1 MKAKLPFGIS
11 FRVAMFGRKLTK
23 VLTILLCAFSFALFG
38 LASTGFLYNEV
49 NTLTQVYLN
58 YLQNIQPAILLTEV
72 DNFGQERHISQ
83 ERIAY
88 FKQETGLDFVYCYM
102 DAEDSVHRFYAE
114 YETESP
120 ERLSETILS
129 GSAATYEDCGFQL
142 MAGRYP
148 EADDEIVI
156 TLSRFQDFQKLGYA
170 YNDYHFVHIRDG
182 VVLSDVPYS
191 YQYNSTGDRFIEI
204 HSGRGSVHVSGDYTG
219 YVYVEFKERGEPEE
233 IRTYDDI
240 IGKKIICFGDPQT
253 GSLGKE
259 NIYDATIVGV
269 ADDSQAHFN
278 IYTLR
283 RVSLRSESWRE
294 TFAPSVQDDVEC
306 LAAGPTDDY
315 DLARTCVEL
324 SLEMLDAYEAKYPD
338 ANQHDAP
345 SMGAYPV
352 TTWVDHTTLAH
363 SNFWA
368 GEKLLIFFGLVGG
381 FLFAI
386 FSVLLCWHLM
396 TSTLALQ
403 RIKIGILRSL
413 GAGEADVVRIILIEA
428 LLVAVCSFLLGLIF
442 TLAGYYWVL
451 YPLFYIK
458 IYGVC
463 PLVLNGWNIL
473 FLAGLSFIVPF
484 LCTIVPTKKFLKQ
497 SIVDNISGNLSKR

>member
-23 VLTILLCAFSFALFG
+23 VLTILLCAFSFALFA
-38 LASTGFLYNEV
+38 LSSTGYMYDQIDFLTRSFL
-49 NTLTQVYLN
+49 TLQKVHT
-58 YLQNIQPAILLTEV
+58 PGILFSHFDDYAQSWLFPT
-72 DNFGQERHISQ
+72 
-83 ERIAY
+83 ERIDY
-88 FKQETGLDFVYCYM
+88 IEQETGLDFVYCFLHAK
-102 DAEDSVHRFYAE
+102 DPVHRFYAE

-294 TFAPSVQDDVEC
+294 TFAPSAQDDVEC

-403 RIKIGILRSL
+403 RIKIGILRSM

-428 LLVAVCSFLLGLIF
+428 LLVAV
-442 TLAGYYWVL
+442 
-451 YPLFYIK
+451 
-458 IYGVC
+458 
-463 PLVLNGWNIL
+463 
-473 FLAGLSFIVPF
+473 
-484 LCTIVPTKKFLKQ
+484 
-497 SIVDNISGNLSKR
+497 

>member
-23 VLTILLCAFSFALFG
+23 VLTILLCAFSFALFA
-38 LASTGFLYNEV
+38 LSSTGYMYDQIDFLTRSFL
-49 NTLTQVYLN
+49 TLQKVHTPGILFSHFDN
-58 YLQNIQPAILLTEV
+58 YAQSWLFPT
-72 DNFGQERHISQ
+72 
-83 ERIAY
+83 ERIDY
-88 FKQETGLDFVYCYM
+88 IEQETGLDFVYCFLH
-102 DAEDSVHRFYAE
+102 AKDSVYHFYAE

-129 GSAATYEDCGFQL
+129 GSAAAYEDCGFQL

-269 ADDSQAHFN
+269 ADDSEAHFN

-294 TFAPSVQDDVEC
+294 TFAPSVQNDVEC

-338 ANQHDAP
+338 ANQYGAP

-352 TTWVDHTTLAH
+352 TSWVDHTTLAH

-368 GEKLLIFFGLVGG
+368 GEKALIFFGLVGG
-381 FLFAI
+381 SLFAI

-413 GAGEADVVRIILIEA
+413 GAGEADVIRIILIEA
-428 LLVAVCSFLLGLIF
+428 LLVAVCSFLLALIF

-451 YPLFYIK
+451 YPLTYMDQ
-458 IYGVC
+458 YGFSR
-463 PLVLNGWNIL
+463 LILNGWNIL

-484 LCTIVPTKKFLKQ
+484 LCTIVPIKKFLKQ

>member
-11 FRVAMFGRKLTK
+11 FRVALFGRKLTK
-23 VLTILLCAFSFALFG
+23 VFTILLCAFSFALFA
-38 LASTGFLYNEV
+38 LSSTGYMYDRVDFL
-49 NTLTQVYLN
+49 TRSLLTTQKTHT
-58 YLQNIQPAILLTEV
+58 PAILFSHF
-72 DNFGQERHISQ
+72 DSYDQERGIPSEQ
-83 ERIAY
+83 IPYIE
-88 FKQETGLDFVYCYM
+88 QETGLDFVYCFLN
-102 DAEDSVHRFYAE
+102 AEDSVYRFYAE

-120 ERLSETILS
+120 ERMNETILS
-129 GSAATYEDCGFQL
+129 GSAAAYEDCGFQL

-191 YQYNSTGDRFIEI
+191 YQYNSIGDRFIEI
-204 HSGRGSVHVSGDYTG
+204 HSGRGSVPVPGDYTG

-269 ADDSQAHFN
+269 ADDSEAHCN

-315 DLARTCVEL
+315 DLARTCVEVTL
-324 SLEMLDAYEAKYPD
+324 NMIEETDSSHPDYETPNGQIGVYPLTSLINRTAITHP
-338 ANQHDAP
+338 
-345 SMGAYPV
+345 
-352 TTWVDHTTLAH
+352 
-363 SNFWA
+363 NFWD
-368 GEKLLIFFGLVGG
+368 EKNVLIAFGAATGLLFGIV
-381 FLFAI
+381 
-386 FSVLLCWHLM
+386 SVLLCWHLM
-396 TSTLALQ
+396 TSTLNLQ

-463 PLVLNGWNIL
+463 PLILNGWNIL

-484 LCTIVPTKKFLKQ
+484 LCTIVPIKKFLKQ

>member
-1 MKAKLPFGIS
+1 MSL
-11 FRVAMFGRKLTK
+11 RLAMQGKVITK
-23 VLTILLCAFSFALFG
+23 VLTVFLCAFSFALFA
-38 LASTGFLYNEV
+38 LSSTGYMYDQIDFLTRSFL
-49 NTLTQVYLN
+49 TLQKVHT
-58 YLQNIQPAILLTEV
+58 PGILFSHFDDYAQSWLFPT
-72 DNFGQERHISQ
+72 
-83 ERIAY
+83 ERIDY
-88 FKQETGLDFVYCYM
+88 IEQETGLDFVYCFLH
-102 DAEDSVHRFYAE
+102 AKDSVYHFYAE

-120 ERLSETILS
+120 ERMSETILS

-170 YNDYHFVHIRDG
+170 YNDHFFVHIRDG

-191 YQYNSTGDRFIEI
+191 YIYSSTGERYIEI
-204 HSGRGSVHVSGDYTG
+204 DSGRGSAQIPGDYTG

-253 GSLGKE
+253 GSLGEE

-269 ADDSQAHFN
+269 ADDSEAHFN

-283 RVSLRSESWRE
+283 QVSLRSESWRE

-403 RIKIGILRSL
+403 RIKIGILRSM
-413 GAGEADVVRIILIEA
+413 GAGEADVIRIILIEA
-428 LLVAVCSFLLGLIF
+428 LLVAVCSFLLALIF

-451 YPLFYIK
+451 YPLTYMDQ
-458 IYGVC
+458 YGFSR
-463 PLVLNGWNIL
+463 LILNGWNIL
-473 FLAGLSFIVPF
+473 FLAGLSFGVPILCSLVPLKRF
-484 LCTIVPTKKFLKQ
+484 LQKP
-497 SIVDNISGNLSKR
+497 IVDNISGNLSKR

>member
-23 VLTILLCAFSFALFG
+23 VLTILLCAFSFALFA
-38 LASTGFLYNEV
+38 LSSTGYMYDRVDFL
-49 NTLTQVYLN
+49 TRSLLTTQKTHT
-58 YLQNIQPAILLTEV
+58 PAILFSHF
-72 DNFGQERHISQ
+72 DFYDQERGIPSEQ
-83 ERIAY
+83 IPYIE
-88 FKQETGLDFVYCYM
+88 QETGLDFVYCFLH
-102 DAEDSVHRFYAE
+102 AKDSVHRFYAE

-129 GSAATYEDCGFQL
+129 GSAAAYEDCGFQL

-191 YQYNSTGDRFIEI
+191 YQYSSTGDRFIEI
-204 HSGRGSVHVSGDYTG
+204 HSGRGSVPVPGDYTG

-253 GSLGKE
+253 GSLGRE

-315 DLARTCVEL
+315 DLARSCVEVTL
-324 SLEMLDAYEAKYPD
+324 NMIENYEKEHPEAVAAQDTVGVEPIHTFI
-338 ANQHDAP
+338 NHAP
-345 SMGAYPV
+345 MSSVHFWDGSNIV
-352 TTWVDHTTLAH
+352 TTVGT
-363 SNFWA
+363 
-368 GEKLLIFFGLVGG
+368 GGGLLFGII
-381 FLFAI
+381 A
-386 FSVLLCWHLM
+386 VLLCWHLM

-413 GAGEADVVRIILIEA
+413 GAGEADVIRIILIEA
-428 LLVAVCSFLLGLIF
+428 LLVAVGAFLLGLIF

-463 PLVLNGWNIL
+463 PLILNGWNIL

-484 LCTIVPTKKFLKQ
+484 LCTIVPIKKFLKQ

>member
-11 FRVAMFGRKLTK
+11 FRVALFGRKLTK
-23 VLTILLCAFSFALFG
+23 VLTILLCAFSFALFA
-38 LASTGFLYNEV
+38 LSSTGYMYDRVDFLTRSFL
-49 NTLTQVYLN
+49 TLQKVHTPGILFSHFDN
-58 YLQNIQPAILLTEV
+58 YAQSWLFPT
-72 DNFGQERHISQ
+72 
-83 ERIAY
+83 ERIDY
-88 FKQETGLDFVYCYM
+88 IEQETGLDFVYCFLH
-102 DAEDSVHRFYAE
+102 AEDSVHRFYAE

-129 GSAATYEDCGFQL
+129 GSAAAYEDCGFQL

-191 YQYNSTGDRFIEI
+191 YQYSSTGDRFIEI
-204 HSGRGSVHVSGDYTG
+204 HSGRGSVPVPGDYTG

-253 GSLGKE
+253 GSLGEE

-315 DLARTCVEL
+315 DLARSCVEVTL
-324 SLEMLDAYEAKYPD
+324 NMIENYEKEHPEAVAAQDTVGVEPIHTFI
-338 ANQHDAP
+338 NHAP
-345 SMGAYPV
+345 MSSVRFWDETNTV
-352 TTWVDHTTLAH
+352 TT
-363 SNFWA
+363 A
-368 GEKLLIFFGLVGG
+368 GTGGGLLFGII
-381 FLFAI
+381 A
-386 FSVLLCWHLM
+386 VLLCWHLM

-413 GAGEADVVRIILIEA
+413 GAGEADVIRIILIEA

-463 PLVLNGWNIL
+463 PLILNGWNIL

-484 LCTIVPTKKFLKQ
+484 LCTIVPIKKFLKQ
-497 SIVDNISGNLSKR
+497 SIVDNISGNLSKP

>member
-1 MKAKLPFGIS
+1 MKAKLPFGMS
-11 FRVAMFGRKLTK
+11 LRLAMQGKVITK
-23 VLTILLCAFSFALFG
+23 VLTVFLCAFSFALFA
-38 LASTGFLYNEV
+38 LSSTGYMYDQVDFLTRSFL
-49 NTLTQVYLN
+49 TLQKVHTPGILFSHFDN
-58 YLQNIQPAILLTEV
+58 YAQSWLFPT
-72 DNFGQERHISQ
+72 
-83 ERIAY
+83 ERIDY
-88 FKQETGLDFVYCYM
+88 IEQETGLDFVYCFLH
-102 DAEDSVHRFYAE
+102 AEDSVYRFYAE

-120 ERLSETILS
+120 ERMNETILS
-129 GSAATYEDCGFQL
+129 GSAAAYEDCGFQL

-191 YQYNSTGDRFIEI
+191 YQYNSIGDRFIEI
-204 HSGRGSVHVSGDYTG
+204 HSGRGSVPVPGDYTG

-269 ADDSQAHFN
+269 ADDSEAHCN

-315 DLARTCVEL
+315 DLARTCVEVTL
-324 SLEMLDAYEAKYPD
+324 NMIEETDSSHPDYETPNGQIGVYPLTSLINRTAITHP
-338 ANQHDAP
+338 
-345 SMGAYPV
+345 
-352 TTWVDHTTLAH
+352 
-363 SNFWA
+363 NFWDEKNVLIAFGAAA
-368 GEKLLIFFGLVGG
+368 GLLFGIV
-381 FLFAI
+381 
-386 FSVLLCWHLM
+386 SVLLCWHLM
-396 TSTLALQ
+396 TSTLNLQ
-403 RIKIGILRSL
+403 RIKIGILRSM
-413 GAGEADVVRIILIEA
+413 GAGEADVIRIILIEA
-428 LLVAVCSFLLGLIF
+428 LLVAVGAFLLGLVF
-442 TLAGYYWVL
+442 TLAGYYWVVK
-451 YPLFYIK
+451 PMSFFEM
-458 IYGVC
+458 YGVSRM
-463 PLVLNGWNIL
+463 VLNGWNIL

>member
-1 MKAKLPFGIS
+1 MSL
-11 FRVAMFGRKLTK
+11 RLAMQGKVITK
-23 VLTILLCAFSFALFG
+23 VLTVFLCAFSFALFA
-38 LASTGFLYNEV
+38 LSSTGYMYDQVDFLTRSFL
-49 NTLTQVYLN
+49 TLQKVHTPGILFSHFDN
-58 YLQNIQPAILLTEV
+58 YAQSWLFPT
-72 DNFGQERHISQ
+72 
-83 ERIAY
+83 ERIDY
-88 FKQETGLDFVYCYM
+88 IEQETGLDFVYCFLN
-102 DAEDSVHRFYAE
+102 AEDSVYRFYAE
-114 YETESP
+114 YETESS
-120 ERLSETILS
+120 ERMNETILS

-191 YQYNSTGDRFIEI
+191 YQYSSTGDRFIEI
-204 HSGRGSVHVSGDYTG
+204 HSGRGSVPVPGDYTG

-253 GSLGKE
+253 GSLGEE

-269 ADDSQAHFN
+269 ADDSEAHCN

-283 RVSLRSESWRE
+283 QVSLRSESWRE

-315 DLARTCVEL
+315 DLARSCVEVTL
-324 SLEMLDAYEAKYPD
+324 NMIENYEKEHPEAVAAQDTVGVEPIHTFI
-338 ANQHDAP
+338 NHAP
-345 SMGAYPV
+345 MSSVRFWDETNTV
-352 TTWVDHTTLAH
+352 TT
-363 SNFWA
+363 A
-368 GEKLLIFFGLVGG
+368 GTGGGLLFGII
-381 FLFAI
+381 A
-386 FSVLLCWHLM
+386 VLLCWHLM

-428 LLVAVCSFLLGLIF
+428 LLVSVCSFLLGLIF

-463 PLVLNGWNIL
+463 PLILNGWNIL

>member
-1 MKAKLPFGIS
+1 MKAKLPF
-11 FRVAMFGRKLTK
+11 LTTLRLALQGK
-23 VLTILLCAFSFALFG
+23 AVTKILTVFLCAFSFALFG

-315 DLARTCVEL
+315 DLARSCVEVTL
-324 SLEMLDAYEAKYPD
+324 NMIENYEKEHPEAVAAQGTVGVEPIHTFI
-338 ANQHDAP
+338 NHAP
-345 SMGAYPV
+345 MSSVRFWDEKNVLIAFGA
-352 TTWVDHTTLAH
+352 A
-363 SNFWA
+363 A
-368 GEKLLIFFGLVGG
+368 GLLFGIV
-381 FLFAI
+381 
-386 FSVLLCWHLM
+386 SVLLCWHLM

-463 PLVLNGWNIL
+463 PLILNGWNIL

-484 LCTIVPTKKFLKQ
+484 LCTIVPIKKFLKQ

>member
-23 VLTILLCAFSFALFG
+23 VLTILLCAFSFALFA
-38 LASTGFLYNEV
+38 LSSTGYMYDRVDFL
-49 NTLTQVYLN
+49 TRSLLTTQKTHT
-58 YLQNIQPAILLTEV
+58 PAILFSHF
-72 DNFGQERHISQ
+72 DFYDQERGIPSEQ
-83 ERIAY
+83 IPYIE
-88 FKQETGLDFVYCYM
+88 QETGLDFVFTFDFNTISEYLGESFYYENNP
-102 DAEDSVHRFYAE
+102 DAFSVDE
-114 YETESP
+114 V
-120 ERLSETILS
+120 LS
-129 GSAATYEDCGFQL
+129 GTAAAYEDCRFQL

-191 YQYNSTGDRFIEI
+191 YQYSSTGDRFIEI
-204 HSGRGSVHVSGDYTG
+204 HSGRGSVPVPGDYTG

-253 GSLGKE
+253 GSLGEE

-283 RVSLRSESWRE
+283 QVSLRSESWRE

-315 DLARTCVEL
+315 DLARTCVEVTL
-324 SLEMLDAYEAKYPD
+324 NMIEETDSSHPDYETPNGHIGVYPLTSLINRTAITHP
-338 ANQHDAP
+338 
-345 SMGAYPV
+345 
-352 TTWVDHTTLAH
+352 
-363 SNFWA
+363 NFWD
-368 GEKLLIFFGLVGG
+368 EKNVLIAFGAATGLLFGIV
-381 FLFAI
+381 
-386 FSVLLCWHLM
+386 SVLLCWHLM

-413 GAGEADVVRIILIEA
+413 GAGEADVIRIILIEA
-428 LLVAVCSFLLGLIF
+428 LLVSVGAFLLGLVF
-442 TLAGYYWVL
+442 TLAGYYWVVQ
-451 YPLFYIK
+451 PMSFFEM
-458 IYGVC
+458 YGVSRM
-463 PLVLNGWNIL
+463 VLNGWNIL

-484 LCTIVPTKKFLKQ
+484 LCTIVPIKKFLKQ
-497 SIVDNISGNLSKR
+497 SIVDNISGNLSKP